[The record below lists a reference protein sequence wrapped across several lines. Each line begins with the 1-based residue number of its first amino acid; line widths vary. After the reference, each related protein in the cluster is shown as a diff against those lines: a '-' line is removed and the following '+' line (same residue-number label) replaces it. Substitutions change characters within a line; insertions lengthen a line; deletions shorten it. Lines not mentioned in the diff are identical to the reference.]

1 MDNLVDQ
8 SADGLVPL
16 ARREPSERVNDIA
29 ALRAFIVDGNYASGD
44 RLPSE
49 RELIVELGMSR
60 NALRKALDALDHDGT
75 IWRHVGKGTF
85 VAAQDGQPSVG
96 AIEQLSRQMTPVRMI
111 QARLCI
117 EPSLA
122 REAAIH
128 ASRSAIVQ
136 MNQAKDAARA
146 ASTWAEY
153 ETHDDLFHRRVAQAS
168 DNILLLTL
176 FDHLNAVRRA
186 VSGGTVVR
194 ATARPTAEHTSFD
207 EHDRIAAAI
216 EARDPHA
223 AHLAMRGHI
232 GSVSHRLF
240 GEV

>member
-1 MDNLVDQ
+1 M
-8 SADGLVPL
+8 
-16 ARREPSERVNDIA
+16 PSERD
-29 ALRAFIVDGNYASGD
+29 
-44 RLPSE
+44 
-49 RELIVELGMSR
+49 LIVELGMSR

-85 VAAQDGQPSVG
+85 VAADDGQKGAG
-96 AIEQLSRQMTPVRMI
+96 AIEQLGGQMTPVRMV

-117 EPSLA
+117 EPPLA

-128 ASRSAIVQ
+128 ASRSAIANI
-136 MNQAKDAARA
+136 NQAKDAARA
-146 ASTWAEY
+146 ATTWAEY
-153 ETHDDLFHRRVAQAS
+153 EAQDDLFHRRVAQAS

-186 VSGGTVVR
+186 VSGGAVIR
-194 ATARPTAEHTSFD
+194 ATERPTAEHRSFD

-223 AHLAMRGHI
+223 AHMAMRRHI
-232 GSVSHRLF
+232 GSVSDRLF
-240 GEV
+240 GEA